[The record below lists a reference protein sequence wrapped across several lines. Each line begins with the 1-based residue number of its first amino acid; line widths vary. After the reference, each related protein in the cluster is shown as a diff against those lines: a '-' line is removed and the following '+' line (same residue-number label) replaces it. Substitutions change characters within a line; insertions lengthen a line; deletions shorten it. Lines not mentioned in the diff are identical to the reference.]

1 MRPKA
6 LSVPFTIELT
16 NLLGILKIFANVIA
30 LPVHFYIFPALDFS
44 LHNLSKKKSPSYPLS
59 LDILLCLSQNSNFV
73 FSPWGAFRNGSAAV
87 AEEEE
92 KEMGIFDY
100 LLHTTNN
107 KKRNCFF
114 NFDIKKKQKKEE
126 KVVFEIKQDFCSG
139 GQT

>member
-1 MRPKA
+1 
-6 LSVPFTIELT
+6 
-16 NLLGILKIFANVIA
+16 
-30 LPVHFYIFPALDFS
+30 
-44 LHNLSKKKSPSYPLS
+44 
-59 LDILLCLSQNSNFV
+59 
-73 FSPWGAFRNGSAAV
+73 
-87 AEEEE
+87 
-92 KEMGIFDY
+92 MGIFVY